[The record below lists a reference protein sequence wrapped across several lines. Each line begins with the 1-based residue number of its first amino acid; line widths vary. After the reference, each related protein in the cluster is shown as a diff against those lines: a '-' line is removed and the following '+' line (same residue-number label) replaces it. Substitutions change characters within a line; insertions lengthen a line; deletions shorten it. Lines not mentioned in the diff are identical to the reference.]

1 MDAVDMALRQLNDL
15 WGHEWESL
23 TAVLRGLTEEEAN
36 WRAPC
41 YAGLDATAGD
51 APPGSILWQIAHIA
65 SCKRE
70 YASMFGASP
79 AEAASAPVTGL
90 LDLSA
95 CLLELER
102 AQAVERAAI
111 AALRG
116 SDLERPLPNG
126 QTVAR
131 QIALALR
138 HDAWH
143 AGQIALARRLWRT
156 R

>member
-1 MDAVDMALRQLNDL
+1 MNAVDMALRQLDDL
-15 WGHEWESL
+15 WGHEWDSL
-23 TAVLRGLTEEEAN
+23 TSVLRGLTEEEAR

-41 YAGLDATAGD
+41 YAGLGAAAGE
-51 APPGSILWQIAHIA
+51 PEPGTILWQIAHVA

-70 YASMFGASP
+70 YASLFDAVDVEPGSPASP
-79 AEAASAPVTGL
+79 NGL
-90 LDLSA
+90 SERLRDLRLA
-95 CLLELER
+95 HEE
-102 AQAVERAAI
+102 ERAAL

-116 SDLERPLPNG
+116 TDLERPLRNG
-126 QTVAR
+126 QTMSG
-131 QIALALR
+131 QIGVALR